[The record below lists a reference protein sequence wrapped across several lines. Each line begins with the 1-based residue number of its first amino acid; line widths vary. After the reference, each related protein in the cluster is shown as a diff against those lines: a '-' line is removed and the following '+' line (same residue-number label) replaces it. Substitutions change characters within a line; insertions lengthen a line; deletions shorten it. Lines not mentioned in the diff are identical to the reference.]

1 MKRIKTDAKPPH
13 NKELTE
19 VAYYMLYSIG
29 KLNDRILMMVVKQ
42 KVKDYNE
49 KMDKYA
55 AQLEKNKAMAVGA
68 EADAGKEL
76 SKTMMTEIAT
86 IIAEVA
92 MIKKLKVRMRDQL
105 GKPMGV
111 TFDAIIEMFPKTFDL
126 ETKSFNSSPNS
137 VKTRAG
143 DKGPT
148 DN

>member
-1 MKRIKTDAKPPH
+1 
-13 NKELTE
+13 
-19 VAYYMLYSIG
+19 MLYSIG

-76 SKTMMTEIAT
+76 SKTMSTEIAT
-86 IIAEVA
+86 IIAEVVI
-92 MIKKLKVRMRDQL
+92 IKRLKERMRIQL
-105 GKPMGV
+105 AKPMLA
-111 TFDAIIEMFPKTFDL
+111 TFEAVIEMFPKTFTL
-126 ETKSFNSSPNS
+126 ETKSFNSSPKS

-143 DKGPT
+143 KG
-148 DN
+148 DGHN